1 MRCTVRCRTHR
12 PCPALPCPILSFHPP
27 SPTRSG
33 QPDTVADGL
42 RTCLGSNTFP
52 IVQHCVDAVVC
63 VSEDAIR
70 GAVRLIWER
79 MKLCI
84 EPSAGVGVAALLSP
98 DIAAVL
104 GDAKRVGV
112 ILCVR

>member
-1 MRCTVRCRTHR
+1 LRCTVRCRTHR